1 MECWCLSHV
10 SYRLNPSVK
19 KPGVRPKFRLTLE
32 YMTPHLHTGPP
43 QSPPTPHCQLVWV
56 CLFLCRNVWLH
67 VCVCTTYM
75 PGVGSQKRVSWTWSL
90 YGCSSAAM
98 LVLSIEL
105 GSSDT
110 SLQPDSKEGSYYA
123 ALAGLESLCRS
134 GYICV

>member
-1 MECWCLSHV
+1 MLVPFTCLLQASQPISKKAWSGTQVQVNSGIYDTPPPHSPSSV
-10 SYRLNPSVK
+10 S
-19 KPGVRPKFRLTLE
+19 
-32 YMTPHLHTGPP
+32 LHTPLSAGLGV
-43 QSPPTPHCQLVWV
+43 S
-56 CLFLCRNVWLH
+56 FLCRNVWLH
-67 VCVCTTYM
+67 VCVCTTNM